1 MPGCRYSAMKIS
13 LNNSE
18 SALIAG
24 VRPAW
29 HTGIGESSHS
39 IISAATAMVLLNQR
53 PGSMVCKITDA
64 SRLIHSTNG

>member
-1 MPGCRYSAMKIS
+1 MPGSRYSAMKIS

-24 VRPAW
+24 EKPVW
-29 HTGIGESSHS
+29 HITIVGSSHC
-39 IISAATAMVLLNQR
+39 INSAATVMGLLNQR

>member
-1 MPGCRYSAMKIS
+1 MPGSRYSALKIS

-24 VRPAW
+24 ERPAW

-39 IISAATAMVLLNQR
+39 IISSATAMVLLNQR

-64 SRLIHSTNG
+64 NRLIHSTNG